1 MTTMPPFDEAA
12 SAALALAQADA
23 GRRGHSSV
31 GTEHLLLALA
41 DGTGSD
47 ACSILDALGT
57 SCGAVRIAVGGLIPD
72 HVRPSDRPLHLTP
85 RARVALDIAM
95 SCAGRLGS
103 ATTTPRHLLYG
114 LAAER
119 EGIAAKVLLVHGA
132 TPSAVDQLLVPL
144 PAG

>member
-1 MTTMPPFDEAA
+1 MPPFDEAA

-23 GRRGHSSV
+23 GRRGHASV
-31 GTEHLLLALA
+31 GTEHLLLALT
-41 DGTGSD
+41 DDTGTD

-57 SCGAVRIAVGGLIPD
+57 SCTAVRTDVGELITD
-72 HVRPSDRPLHLTP
+72 RHRTDRPLHLTP

-95 SCAGRLGS
+95 RCAGRLGAD
-103 ATTTPRHLLYG
+103 ATSPRHLLYG

-119 EGIAAKVLLVHGA
+119 EGIAAKVLWIHGA
-132 TPSAVDQLLVPL
+132 TPAAVDRFLVPL

>member
-1 MTTMPPFDEAA
+1 MTLLPPFDEAA

-31 GTEHLLLALA
+31 GTEHLLLALT
-41 DGTGSD
+41 DDTGTD
-47 ACSILDALGT
+47 ACRILGALGT
-57 SCGAVRIAVGGLIPD
+57 SCEAVRDTATGLIPVEGRAAGRD
-72 HVRPSDRPLHLTP
+72 LHLTP

-95 SCAGRLGS
+95 RCADRLGAP
-103 ATTTPRHLLYG
+103 ATSPRHLLYG

-119 EGIAAKVLLVHGA
+119 EGIAAKVLWIHGA
-132 TPSAVDQLLVPL
+132 TPPAVDRHLVPL